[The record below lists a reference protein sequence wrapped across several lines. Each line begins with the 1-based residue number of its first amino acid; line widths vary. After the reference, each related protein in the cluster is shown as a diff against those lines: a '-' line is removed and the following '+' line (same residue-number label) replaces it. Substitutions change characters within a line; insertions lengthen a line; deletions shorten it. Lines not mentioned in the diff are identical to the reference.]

1 MHGVVQDQ
9 NEEVESSPIFQGLE
23 DADISSTFQQ
33 LEEDKPVQ
41 RVEQE

>member
-1 MHGVVQDQ
+1 MHRDVQDQ
-9 NEEVESSPIFQGLE
+9 KEEVEASPIFQGLE

-33 LEEDKPVQ
+33 PEEDKPVQ